1 MHQLTRHLAKRLAPT
16 ITVNAIAP
24 GPFESK
30 MMAATLEAFGEQ
42 IAGERPAEA
51 HRPARRHGGRRH
63 LPVRRGPGPT

>member
-42 IAGERPAEA
+42 IAAERPAA
-51 HRPARRHGGRRH
+51 SASAGPTTWPAPPSTCPRG
-63 LPVRRGPGPT
+63 RGPT